1 MFLGRGDRMVGRP
14 APRRAETR
22 RPSDQAGHHTSLRRR
37 PRLPVQARKRPHIFR
52 PSAASSSAPINSQN
66 SGQSP
71 AGCTSSLPSPRLIS
85 SRFPTRF
92 FSYPFRA
99 RYLGA
104 HQVGHS
110 RRVQGFGRGGRAT
123 LGRSCWFV
131 MLRVEARETKREK
144 KRAACRGEE
153 VRGKESVVG
162 GCRGVRKEGSSVKPT
177 CHPSETPVRERR
189 TRVRSHLLPLLLRH
203 GRNTA
208 VCKTKLL
215 GASPGRVLSIGAR
228 TLPVLQ
234 SYSFGCGQISRNSIS
249 GTQLVSRHHHFLS

>member
-1 MFLGRGDRMVGRP
+1 MVGRP

-92 FSYPFRA
+92 SSYPFRA

-104 HQVGHS
+104 SGGAFEESAGFRARRTGYARPELLVRDAEGGGARNKAREKES
-110 RRVQGFGRGGRAT
+110 RLSGRGD
-123 LGRSCWFV
+123 S
-131 MLRVEARETKREK
+131 
-144 KRAACRGEE
+144 GE
-153 VRGKESVVG
+153 
-162 GCRGVRKEGSSVKPT
+162 RK
-177 CHPSETPVRERR
+177 C
-189 TRVRSHLLPLLLRH
+189 
-203 GRNTA
+203 
-208 VCKTKLL
+208 C
-215 GASPGRVLSIGAR
+215 GRVPG
-228 TLPVLQ
+228 
-234 SYSFGCGQISRNSIS
+234 G
-249 GTQLVSRHHHFLS
+249 